1 MRTCGVTFQKLGCIL
16 LLCLSMQIATPAEP
30 LNFYIDYSL
39 IPDEAAM
46 RAHDLSIVSPQARFD
61 MTRVHKTGQE
71 IYAYISV
78 VEVASDAPYRPK
90 LEPSGI
96 RLMGTNELWKSD
108 FADIAA
114 PEWTR
119 FVLKELAAP
128 IVEQGFDGFFL
139 DTVDSHEL
147 LAKGFPDRAEEFRKG
162 IISLIKALKSA
173 HPTKK
178 IILNRGFPIW
188 EELKESIDGVLVE
201 SVFQTFE
208 GLGGKYKPVTNSDS
222 DWLIGHIR
230 RIQAA
235 NLPVYVVDYSDPSR
249 ADLAMATAKRIQD
262 LGCHAFVTTPQLK
275 GVTLAP
281 IHEKP
286 RRLLVLFGNQ
296 DTEAVRV
303 EWATDSELKTTSQSP
318 LEWLGFEMDF
328 LNLSRDPLPET
339 LGGKYL
345 GVVIDRSLRIPV
357 EQELKTV
364 DWLIAQKDAGKKILF
379 LSQFPTLEPATQAKL
394 FRAFGIGGTGD
405 SIFPV
410 TQLTSPII
418 SPMMNFEA
426 KVNLL
431 PTRYRDVQ
439 APAGSKV
446 HLSVRGIDGRG
457 ANRTFDAVFTT
468 PWGGAAIEPYI
479 FFSRPDTVPFWLL
492 NPFDFFTE
500 ALISEPFPVPDT
512 TTRDGQR
519 VFYAHIDGD
528 GFRHQ
533 TTLEKGKTSAEII
546 LEQVVQKYPLPFT
559 CSVIESEI
567 RGLITDQKPGD
578 EARMTAIAREMFAL
592 DNVQAASHAFT
603 HPFYWND
610 TDRES
615 ALYEKPFLDLI
626 PPFTMKEIDVER
638 EVVGS
643 VKFIQERLLPPGKQV
658 EIFLWSGNCRPF
670 PEAIRLTRELGIE
683 NMNGGD
689 TTLSR
694 RNPTLTQVSPRAIPW
709 GDELQIHAA
718 NQNENVYRDRWKPY
732 GQSDIPFYGG
742 YIHAIESF
750 QQTGSPRRLKPVNV
764 YFHFYSGDSLMA
776 LKALTKALDWSVEQ
790 PLHSLTARQYAQ
802 TVRDCRNT
810 RLFRAPDKRWILVN
824 DGNLRTFRIDRPTG
838 LPDIS
843 QCEGV
848 TGYAVSGEHLY
859 IHTDGSPRVTLRFS
873 YQPSAHIYLISSS
886 AEIEF
891 TKLAPESAVFSVSD
905 LRPCRVTLGGAFA
918 GAQYEVRINEQ
929 PTTLRADSK
938 GHLALT
944 LPNTAR
950 VALKSLNR

>member
-364 DWLIAQKDAGKKILF
+364 DWLIAQKDAGKK
-379 LSQFPTLEPATQAKL
+379 
-394 FRAFGIGGTGD
+394 
-405 SIFPV
+405 
-410 TQLTSPII
+410 
-418 SPMMNFEA
+418 N
-426 KVNLL
+426 
-431 PTRYRDVQ
+431 
-439 APAGSKV
+439 
-446 HLSVRGIDGRG
+446 
-457 ANRTFDAVFTT
+457 
-468 PWGGAAIEPYI
+468 
-479 FFSRPDTVPFWLL
+479 
-492 NPFDFFTE
+492 
-500 ALISEPFPVPDT
+500 PVPQPVPHSR
-512 TTRDGQR
+512 TRHTSKTLPGLWHR
-519 VFYAHIDGD
+519 
-528 GFRHQ
+528 RH
-533 TTLEKGKTSAEII
+533 
-546 LEQVVQKYPLPFT
+546 
-559 CSVIESEI
+559 
-567 RGLITDQKPGD
+567 R
-578 EARMTAIAREMFAL
+578 R
-592 DNVQAASHAFT
+592 
-603 HPFYWND
+603 
-610 TDRES
+610 
-615 ALYEKPFLDLI
+615 LDLSRD
-626 PPFTMKEIDVER
+626 PADLTHH
-638 EVVGS
+638 
-643 VKFIQERLLPPGKQV
+643 
-658 EIFLWSGNCRPF
+658 F
-670 PEAIRLTRELGIE
+670 P
-683 NMNGGD
+683 D
-689 TTLSR
+689 
-694 RNPTLTQVSPRAIPW
+694 
-709 GDELQIHAA
+709 DEF
-718 NQNENVYRDRWKPY
+718 R
-732 GQSDIPFYGG
+732 GQSKSSPDPLSGRAGTSRIQGPSVGAR
-742 YIHAIESF
+742 HRR
-750 QQTGSPRRLKPVNV
+750 QGS
-764 YFHFYSGDSLMA
+764 
-776 LKALTKALDWSVEQ
+776 Q
-790 PLHSLTARQYAQ
+790 P
-802 TVRDCRNT
+802 
-810 RLFRAPDKRWILVN
+810 
-824 DGNLRTFRIDRPTG
+824 NLR
-838 LPDIS
+838 
-843 QCEGV
+843 
-848 TGYAVSGEHLY
+848 
-859 IHTDGSPRVTLRFS
+859 
-873 YQPSAHIYLISSS
+873 
-886 AEIEF
+886 
-891 TKLAPESAVFSVSD
+891 
-905 LRPCRVTLGGAFA
+905 CRVHDALGRRG
-918 GAQYEVRINEQ
+918 
-929 PTTLRADSK
+929 D
-938 GHLALT
+938 
-944 LPNTAR
+944 
-950 VALKSLNR
+950 